1 MIRGTAE
8 LLIGA
13 CDQLEGFVSAA
24 GEGIYGTKSRGGAG
38 CLSDE
43 LPPAAEIEA
52 PLENPGSAREI
63 AAT

>member
-1 MIRGTAE
+1 MILGTAE

-13 CDQLEGFVSAA
+13 CDQGEGFVSAA
-24 GEGIYGTKSRGGAG
+24 GEGIYGAKSRGGTG
-38 CLSDE
+38 YLMGE
-43 LPPAAEIEA
+43 LPSAAEIEA